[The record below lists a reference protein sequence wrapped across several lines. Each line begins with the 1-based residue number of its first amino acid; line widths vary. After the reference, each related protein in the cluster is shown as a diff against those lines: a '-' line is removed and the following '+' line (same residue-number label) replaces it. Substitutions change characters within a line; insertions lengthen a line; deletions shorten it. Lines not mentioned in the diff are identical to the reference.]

1 MRITTLILRGIEDG
15 AELARK
21 LDAFVR
27 ETTSILNGGVRLKDQ
42 LAAEIKTVRYV
53 GGESL
58 PILTRYTSKPA
69 TVAVLA
75 ASESQNVSATQ
86 SGNRVSWSYS
96 DGFVTIADV
105 DGLTA
110 STDYVV
116 TFAIV
121 EA

>member
-1 MRITTLILRGIEDG
+1 MRVTTLILRGVEE
-15 AELARK
+15 AAQLATK
-21 LDAFVR
+21 LDQFVR
-27 ETTSILNGGVRLKDQ
+27 ETTAILNGGVRLKDQ

-53 GGESL
+53 GGSSL
-58 PILTRYTSKPA
+58 SISTRYVSKPV

-75 ASESQNVSATQ
+75 ATESASVSDTQ

-96 DGFVTIADV
+96 DGFVTITDIG
-105 DGLTA
+105 DLTA

-116 TFAIV
+116 TLAIV